1 MKVKEKD
8 YEVVYDCIVS
18 EQVPPDMIAKY
29 FEDEIIFV
37 ICFNL
42 VIF

>member
-18 EQVPPDMIAKY
+18 DQVPPEMIAKY
-29 FEDEIIFV
+29 FQ
-37 ICFNL
+37 
-42 VIF
+42 